1 MPSWATEELKYAA
14 LPDKRLNQRL
24 IKIVEN
30 LAGQPHGSVSQA
42 SGDWAN
48 TKATYNFWKSSPIE
62 AEDIIEAHQK
72 QTTQRA
78 SKEEIVLAIQDTSD
92 FNFTHHRFKTESQG
106 FGMTCAQK
114 YVRGLKVHSLMVS
127 TTPGVP

>member
-42 SGDWAN
+42 SGDFNCSAWRV
-48 TKATYNFWKSSPIE
+48 FGSP
-62 AEDIIEAHQK
+62 
-72 QTTQRA
+72 T
-78 SKEEIVLAIQDTSD
+78 
-92 FNFTHHRFKTESQG
+92 
-106 FGMTCAQK
+106 
-114 YVRGLKVHSLMVS
+114 
-127 TTPGVP
+127 

>member
-1 MPSWATEELKYAA
+1 MRSWASKKLQSAA

-30 LAGQPHGSVSQA
+30 LAQQPHASVPQA

-48 TKATYNFWKSSPIE
+48 TKATYNFWKSSRIE

-72 QTTQRA
+72 QILIER
-78 SKEEIVLAIQDTSD
+78 EISMICLLLIENQIQS
-92 FNFTHHRFKTESQG
+92 
-106 FGMTCAQK
+106 
-114 YVRGLKVHSLMVS
+114 Y
-127 TTPGVP
+127 